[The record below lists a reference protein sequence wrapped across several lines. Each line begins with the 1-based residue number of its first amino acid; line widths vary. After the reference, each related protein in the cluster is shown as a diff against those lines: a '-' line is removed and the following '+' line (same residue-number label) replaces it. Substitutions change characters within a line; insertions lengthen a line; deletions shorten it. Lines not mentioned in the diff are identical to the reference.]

1 MNTIFLKRALVLI
14 CGITLSTGSVFAAM
28 LNTLSDTM
36 SSIKVNNVSNHD
48 FIFVT
53 PSGVLPGE
61 TVVLTFPGS
70 FSIPAGL
77 TFTDVDVLDNGAH
90 INLAALPSGATAGVD
105 RTSAN
110 VLTFTNGN
118 VAIAPGNTIRIKI
131 GTNATNQSIG
141 VFQIT
146 NDSSVGN
153 KGIGITGSFGDT
165 GTTTVDLLSDDQV
178 VVNATVPQSFSF
190 SISTNTINFGALT
203 SLSAKYASSTNPDG
217 STLDSAAHS
226 LTISSNATAG
236 YTITLL
242 GQTLT
247 SLQNTPD
254 TISANGSIP
263 VVSSPGSEQFG
274 IYATVSGGIGG
285 TIAAPYATVSSFGY
299 DATATSS
306 SLFATGAYSSG
317 STVYSLH
324 YIANISSLTEAG
336 TYTSSLIYVGTS
348 NF

>member
-1 MNTIFLKRALVLI
+1 MNNLFLMRVLVIF
-14 CGITLSTGSVFAAM
+14 CGISLSAGSVFSAA

-36 SSIKVNNVSNHD
+36 SSVKVNNASNHD
-48 FIFVT
+48 FTFVT
-53 PSGVLPGE
+53 PTGILSGE
-61 TVVLTFPGS
+61 TIILTFPGA
-70 FSIPAGL
+70 FTIPAGL
-77 TFTDVDVLDNGAH
+77 TFSDVDVLDNGVQ
-90 INLAALPSGATAGVD
+90 INLAAVPAGATAGID

-110 VLTFTNGN
+110 VITFTNGTS
-118 VAIAPGNTIRIKI
+118 AIAPGNTVRIKV
-131 GTNATNQSIG
+131 GTNATHQSVG
-141 VFQIT
+141 TFQII
-146 NDSSVGN
+146 NDSTPGN
-153 KGIGITGSFGDT
+153 KSIDISGTFSDY
-165 GTTTVDLLSDDQV
+165 GTTTVDLLTDDQV
-178 VVNATVPQSFSF
+178 SVNAIVEQSFSF
-190 SISTNTINFGALT
+190 SISTNSINFGSLT
-203 SLSAKYASSTNPDG
+203 SLNAKYASSTEPDG
-217 STLDSAAHS
+217 SVLDSAAHT

-247 SLQNTPD
+247 SQQNTPD
-254 TISANGSIP
+254 TISANGP
-263 VVSSPGSEQFG
+263 VPALSSPGSEQFG

-285 TIAAPYATVSSFGY
+285 TIATPYATASSFGY

-306 SLFATGAYSSG
+306 SLFASGSYSSG